1 MFFEGYTEKLW
12 GRHPS
17 EIAADWGAQR
27 VKGLSILSLLKNML
41 PKGKNAEVETS
52 LIEQFWISEVR
63 PRPALGRRWRQMCRR
78 RGAKLQFGHSV
89 KRVVCEGGSVKA
101 VVCSTPEGE
110 KTVEGDIFIS
120 SMPVK
125 DLVLGM
131 ESAAPARVQELAAGL
146 PYRDFVTVGLLVP
159 PPWAEKRDSHEDTGQ
174 HRARLLDLCAG
185 PACEAGPHPDFQQL
199 VPLYG
204 KGIGK
209 YRVDWP

>member
-1 MFFEGYTEKLW
+1 
-12 GRHPS
+12 
-17 EIAADWGAQR
+17 
-27 VKGLSILSLLKNML
+27 
-41 PKGKNAEVETS
+41 
-52 LIEQFWISEVR
+52 
-63 PRPALGRRWRQMCRR
+63 MCRR
-78 RGAKLQFGHSV
+78 RGKLQFGHSV

-159 PPWAEKRDSHEDTGQ
+159 
-174 HRARLLDLCAG
+174 RLGLKKTRQ
-185 PACEAGPHPDFQQL
+185 P
-199 VPLYG
+199 
-204 KGIGK
+204 
-209 YRVDWP
+209 

>member
-1 MFFEGYTEKLW
+1 
-12 GRHPS
+12 
-17 EIAADWGAQR
+17 
-27 VKGLSILSLLKNML
+27 ML

-52 LIEQFWISEVR
+52 LIEQFWY
-63 PRPALGRRWRQMCRR
+63 P
-78 RGAKLQFGHSV
+78 KFGPGQLWETLAADVQAQGQSCSSAHSV

-146 PYRDFVTVGLLVP
+146 LLP
-159 PPWAEKRDSHEDTGQ
+159 RFRHRGPSGAPPWAEKNETAMKTLGNIV
-174 HRARLLDLCAG
+174 
-185 PACEAGPHPDFQQL
+185 PDCWIYVQD
-199 VPLYG
+199 P
-204 KGIGK
+204 
-209 YRVDWP
+209 RVKLGRIQIFNNWSLIW